1 MRYRYTFI
9 PCLVYITN
17 VVQIRN
23 FEKFSNLRRILKM
36 AKLGLGNSGK
46 FASSNGNDFFT
57 LENDGDSAEVTF
69 LYDDP
74 DGGDIDYFLV
84 HEVEIG
90 GKRRY
95 VNCNALDDDGEHLHP
110 ENCPLCEN
118 GYPRIEKLFLQL
130 YNHGSQKVE
139 TWDRGRTYVPK
150 ITTYINRYKKLV
162 TQPFELIRNG
172 KKGDTNTSYEFL
184 PMDKSDET
192 LEDFPEKQNLLGAFI
207 LDVTADEMFDMVD
220 GRYQLPGRDDSAAN
234 ANSRAP
240 RGRETRSSSSAA
252 PRARQSQAAPK
263 AAEPRTQSQPRA
275 AQQSSAPASRPRR
288 ASGGPKRAF

>member
-1 MRYRYTFI
+1 
-9 PCLVYITN
+9 
-17 VVQIRN
+17 
-23 FEKFSNLRRILKM
+23 M

-139 TWDRGRTYVPK
+139 TWDRGRTDVPK
-150 ITTYINRYKKLV
+150 ITSYIKRYKKRV
-162 TQPFELIRNG
+162 TQPCELIRNG

-192 LEDFPEKQNLLGAFI
+192 LEDFPEKQNLLGALI
-207 LDVTADEMFDMVD
+207 LDVTTDEMFDMVD

-252 PRARQSQAAPK
+252 PRARQRQAAPK